1 MSDLAPPKQAGEF
14 HEEGVMP
21 GIGRTFPVARVV
33 SLIIL
38 CVLAVALFHAGRA
51 GYYLAT
57 DVQVAPFMLTP
68 DSDAITGSRLS
79 LAALT
84 TERETAG
91 AHLEVLV
98 EQLQVARDSRE
109 RLTTLHAKFAGAVG
123 VSQELTAESERS
135 AQQEL
140 QKLQSQRTVI
150 EGALAEQTSYIEDLD
165 RRVESGLAHGSD
177 AVRERAELRRLQL
190 LQLERERDQVAAE
203 NRARELSVTRASQR
217 GASNRLTAD
226 QLRLEEQLLRLE
238 LEVRGIE
245 ADERGKLAE
254 LASVNAQTARLD
266 ELIAQLKQRPLYRAI
281 ANKQTLAFVPYT
293 QLRGVRAGG
302 SIYQCRV
309 WSVFFCDYVGRIV
322 ELLPGE
328 IDGVDP
334 WGTRERGEYAVLD
347 LIESRAITAKTLRV
361 RDQERSLDWTFWK
374 GPESAAKT
382 TVVKR

>member
-1 MSDLAPPKQAGEF
+1 
-14 HEEGVMP
+14 GV
-21 GIGRTFPVARVV
+21 GRTFPVARVT
-33 SLIIL
+33 SLVIL
-38 CVLAVALFHAGRA
+38 CAAAVALFHAGRA

-109 RLTTLHAKFAGAVG
+109 RLTALHAKFAGAVG
-123 VSQELTAESERS
+123 VSRELTAESERS

-140 QKLQSQRTVI
+140 QKVLSQRTVI
-150 EGALAEQTSYIEDLD
+150 EGALAEQASYIEDLD

-177 AVRERAELRRLQL
+177 VVRERAELRRLQL
-190 LQLERERDQVAAE
+190 LQLDRERDQVAAE
-203 NRARELSVTRASQR
+203 NRARELGVTRASQR
-217 GASNRLTAD
+217 GATDRITAD

-238 LEVRGIE
+238 LEVRGLE

-293 QLRGVRAGG
+293 QLRGVRAGA

-309 WSVFFCDYVGRIV
+309 WSVFSCDYVGRIAEV
-322 ELLPGE
+322 LPGE

-347 LIESRAITAKTLRV
+347 LSESRAITAKTLRV
-361 RDQERSLDWTFWK
+361 RAQDRGLDWSFLK
-374 GPESAAKT
+374 GIDDKAQTSSANTK
-382 TVVKR
+382 VVKR